1 MAITKA
7 VSANPVRGYYVT
19 TIYNGRRVL
28 KSGTGTGFGAPRL
41 GGLINARVDGLAGGG
56 TAGNRL
62 QTPMAGAGA
71 EAAIAA
77 IQASKK
83 VEAAKQHDAK
93 VEPQAEVAKP
103 VVAETVKSDVSK
115 ATPEHLEAKKED
127 IKKPD
132 SVK

>member
-1 MAITKA
+1 
-7 VSANPVRGYYVT
+7 
-19 TIYNGRRVL
+19 
-28 KSGTGTGFGAPRL
+28 
-41 GGLINARVDGLAGGG
+41 
-56 TAGNRL
+56 
-62 QTPMAGAGA
+62 MAGAGA

-77 IQASKK
+77 IKADAK
-83 VEAAKQHDAK
+83 VTEAAKKQDAK
-93 VEPQAEVAKP
+93 VEAEPVKP